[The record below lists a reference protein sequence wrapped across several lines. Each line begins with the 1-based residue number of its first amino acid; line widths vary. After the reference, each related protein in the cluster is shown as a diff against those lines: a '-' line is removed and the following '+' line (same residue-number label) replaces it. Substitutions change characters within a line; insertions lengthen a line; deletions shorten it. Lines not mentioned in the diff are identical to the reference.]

1 MAVRVGKAS
10 LPDFSHRF
18 SPKTYTGPQ
27 LFTCLALKAFFKTD
41 FRGIVAYLADMPDLC
56 NAIGLSKVPH
66 FTTLQKA
73 SKRLMISVVGKRLL
87 EGTIREAL
95 GENPTVE
102 KAAVDSTGMESRH
115 TSQYFVRRR
124 SRDEN
129 VWQTSHYSTFPKL
142 GVVCD
147 CSNHIILSTLC
158 KRGPTPDVNQLRRT
172 LTPALP
178 RAKIKTLLADAG
190 YDSEMNHEFAREACG
205 IETIIPA
212 RAGRPTVSL
221 PKGKYRRQMRLSF
234 DRETYGQ
241 RWQVE
246 TVFSMI
252 KRNLGSA
259 LRSRSYWAQCRE
271 LLLLAITH
279 NLTILMAVELFYRAG
294 QSPFYA
300 FGVALAWVG
309 SVMPRIARAIL
320 TGYPHHVTQ
329 RGNYRQPVF
338 DSDTDRS
345 KYLAPTAKETWP
357 TQETES
363 IRRALSPLK
372 PVKKFLISR

>member
-178 RAKIKTLLADAG
+178 RANIRTLLADAG

-212 RAGRPTVSL
+212 RAGRPTASL

-234 DRETYGQ
+234 NREMYGQ

-279 NLTILMAVELFYRAG
+279 NLAILMAVELFYRA
-294 QSPFYA
+294 
-300 FGVALAWVG
+300 
-309 SVMPRIARAIL
+309 
-320 TGYPHHVTQ
+320 
-329 RGNYRQPVF
+329 
-338 DSDTDRS
+338 
-345 KYLAPTAKETWP
+345 
-357 TQETES
+357 
-363 IRRALSPLK
+363 ALSPLFPQRSPGNRNIQK
-372 PVKKFLISR
+372 PPPQRGGMNATQLLYQPLSTCTSH